1 MDVTYVTLWLSY
13 QLKRPL
19 KMKIITCTI
28 ALLTASLAL
37 AQAKKDT
44 VKLKDIEAVTL
55 VVRKPTVESKVDRT
69 VFNVAN
75 SSILAGNTT
84 WDVLRMT
91 PLVSIDN
98 NDAIKAEGENVTVY
112 INDRKSVFTG
122 KELKEYLATIPA
134 DNLMKIEVITSPSSR
149 YETTGSVINI
159 VLKKRDDEGMK
170 GSITLNNRQNRK
182 NSQYTNFNLN
192 YHKKKFTQTVIG
204 SYSDNTWVQTNSIV
218 NSLYENNDITTINTL
233 NTDKSKSPSI
243 SSTSEYE
250 LNDKNNIGFIV
261 EYYQSKRTSSSEA
274 EASNYA
280 NDQFKYSYDQSQ
292 NLAGMNR
299 TLGTN
304 LFYKYYDKEKNRILD
319 VNLGTNYDSQKD
331 SNDFL
336 KTFSNKPIPDQ
347 IGVNSNNQMRN
358 YYIKIDYTQSIGKSG
373 ATFEA
378 GGKIDF
384 NNNVA
389 PYYLTGNKLDLLQK
403 TDKFHYEDNI
413 SSLYANF
420 SKTFFKKLETRV
432 GIRYEYIDFKVRQD
446 IAGTSRKD
454 GYGTFLPNLLLKYSF
469 SDKYD
474 LSLTYNRNIW
484 RPWYAEFN
492 PFLLPNNDG
501 IYSRGNIDL
510 QPNPSDRLY
519 LKFGILK
526 KYFLSARYMFT
537 KQDYWTTYSTQVV
550 NTPGDPD
557 NPTKEIT
564 VTYPGNFSGK
574 VQKYYLFANTNQT
587 FLKNK
592 LNVNVGFGWYYIDN
606 SDFNQRNDLKARDYI
621 SYWGG
626 STNLSYTNLFNK
638 NINLSAW
645 VEISNQNNGNSYANK
660 TNVFHNISMTKI
672 FPKTQMEVSLQLMNI
687 FQRPNFDS
695 TTFSPVG
702 TFRNSTQSDWYGVSL
717 SFVKRFGNQKV
728 KTNTKT
734 DVEKGGGGGGEK

>member
-1 MDVTYVTLWLSY
+1 M
-13 QLKRPL
+13 KRIIS
-19 KMKIITCTI
+19 IITI
-28 ALLTASLAL
+28 LTASLAF

-44 VKLKDIEAVTL
+44 VKQKDIEAVTL
-55 VVRKPTVESKVDRT
+55 VVRKPTVESKIDRT
-69 VFNVAN
+69 VFNVSN

-122 KELKEYLATIPA
+122 KELKQYLATIPA

-159 VLKKRDDEGMK
+159 VLKKRDDEGIK
-170 GSITLNNRQNRK
+170 GSVTLNNRQNRK
-182 NSQYTNFNLN
+182 NSQYSNFNLN

-204 SYSDNTWVQTNSIV
+204 GYNDNTWVQRNSIT
-218 NSLYENNDITTINTL
+218 NSLYKNNEVTSINTL
-233 NTDKSKSPSI
+233 NSDKSKTPSI
-243 SSTSEYE
+243 SSTSEFE
-250 LNDKNNIGFIV
+250 LNDKNNIGFIL
-261 EYYQSKRTSSSEA
+261 EYNQSKVISSSEA
-274 EASNYA
+274 NATNYA
-280 NDQFKYSYDQSQ
+280 NDSLKYSYNQ
-292 NLAGMNR
+292 NQYLTGTNR

-319 VNLGTNYDSQKD
+319 VNLGTNYNSRKED
-331 SNDFL
+331 NEFT
-336 KTFSNKPIPDQ
+336 KTFSNLPIPDE
-347 IGVNSNNQMRN
+347 IGVNIHNQTRN
-358 YYIKIDYTQSIGKSG
+358 YYLKIDYTQSLGKSG

-378 GGKIDF
+378 GGKMDF
-384 NNNVA
+384 NNNIA
-389 PYYLTGNKLDLLQK
+389 PNDLTGNKLGSLQK
-403 TDKFHYEDNI
+403 NDRFHYEDNI
-413 SSLYANF
+413 NSLYANF
-420 SKTFFKKLETRV
+420 SKTFFKKLETRI
-432 GIRYEYIDFKVRQD
+432 GIRYEYIDFKLRQD
-446 IAGTSRKD
+446 VAGTSRRD
-454 GYGTFLPNLLLKYSF
+454 SYGTFLPNLLLKYSF

-484 RPWYAEFN
+484 RPWYTEFN
-492 PFLLPNNDG
+492 PFLIPNNDG
-501 IYSRGNIDL
+501 IYSRGNLDL

-519 LKFGILK
+519 MKFGILK

-537 KQDYWTTYSTQVV
+537 KQDYWTTFT
-550 NTPGDPD
+550 TEGDK
-557 NPTKEIT
+557 TI
-564 VTYPGNFSGK
+564 TYPGNFSGK
-574 VQKYYLFANTNQT
+574 VQKYYLFASTNQT

-592 LNVNVGFGWYYIDN
+592 FSVNVGFGWYYIDN
-606 SDFNQRNDLKARDYI
+606 SDFNERNDLKARNYV

-645 VEISNQNNGNSYANK
+645 VEVSNQNNGNSYANN
-660 TNVFHNISMTKI
+660 TNIFHNISVTKI
-672 FPKTQMEVSLQLMNI
+672 FPKTEMEVSLQLMNI
-687 FQRPNFDS
+687 FQRPNFDT

-702 TFRNSTQSDWYGVSL
+702 TFRDSAQSDWYGISL

-734 DVEKGGGGGGEK
+734 DVEKGGGGEK